1 MSRAATLFL
10 CTEERPSRFLMMC
23 RICLIPPNPVGTS
36 SIFPLNS
43 PQRIWETMCPP
54 SEARCE
60 KSRGLSCFSRLGK
73 SHLVQYIAYLDEFGH
88 VGQYVSRKH
97 SMYKTSPVFGLG
109 GMLLPANEVREFAIY
124 FYKLKCQL
132 LAWDLEHKNPE
143 HLPAYHWE
151 KKGSALFT
159 VANVSK
165 YRELRRSS
173 FRLLNHIQKIGGYV
187 FYTGEHKPTE
197 HTKHNSTETFQRV
210 LVQSIRKIDRF
221 CTLNNASFIVLL
233 DEQKAGNEWRERNV
247 EACTLA
253 MFEDASEKCRTLI
266 EPPLQGESYL
276 FQTLQCADWL
286 CGLIG
291 RLTTYAVA
299 PEEFDDWELFD
310 TYFATRIANVALPCS
325 GLDHK
330 KAAKVTKVVAQL
342 SANDC

>member
-1 MSRAATLFL
+1 M
-10 CTEERPSRFLMMC
+10 
-23 RICLIPPNPVGTS
+23 
-36 SIFPLNS
+36 
-43 PQRIWETMCPP
+43 
-54 SEARCE
+54 
-60 KSRGLSCFSRLGK
+60 GK
-73 SHLVQYIAYLDEFGH
+73 SILTQYIAYLDEFGH

-97 SMYKTSPVFGLG
+97 PMYKTSPVFGLG
-109 GMLLPANEVREFAIY
+109 GMLIPAEEVREFAIY

-132 LAWDLEHKNPE
+132 LAWDLKHKNPQ

-151 KKGSALFT
+151 KKGSTLFT
-159 VANVSK
+159 VDNVSK

-173 FRLLNHIQKIGGYV
+173 FRLLSHIRKIGGHI

-197 HTKHNSTETFQRV
+197 PSEHNSTETFKRA
-210 LVQSIRKIDRF
+210 LLQSIRKIDRF

-253 MFEDASEKCRTLI
+253 MFEDPSEKCRTLI

-291 RLTTYAVA
+291 RLTTFTVA
-299 PEEFDDWELFD
+299 PEEFEDWQLFD
-310 TYFATRIANVALPCS
+310 MYFAARIADVALPGS
-325 GLDHK
+325 GLVQK
-330 KAAKVTKVVAQL
+330 KRVKLAERLAQL
-342 SANDC
+342 SANDY

>member
-1 MSRAATLFL
+1 M
-10 CTEERPSRFLMMC
+10 
-23 RICLIPPNPVGTS
+23 
-36 SIFPLNS
+36 
-43 PQRIWETMCPP
+43 
-54 SEARCE
+54 
-60 KSRGLSCFSRLGK
+60 
-73 SHLVQYIAYLDEFGH
+73 QYIAYLDEFGH

-173 FRLLNHIQKIGGYV
+173 FRLLNHIQKIGRYV